1 VEAEVDHRLV
11 PGQTVTTHQLVE
23 IFQQPSLLL
32 VVVEEEVPIRHQMQ
46 YVQVVQEDLVVA
58 VDLRVLHLDLEEV
71 ATILQHLLLRVM
83 LVVPVYQMVAVSVK
97 VEAVV
102 VPVVLVRMVLVVVLV
117 MVVLVFNYLQH
128 LEIQTPHT
136 EHQDQVLRELSGLL
150 VVEQGG
156 HT

>member
-1 VEAEVDHRLV
+1 
-11 PGQTVTTHQLVE
+11 
-23 IFQQPSLLL
+23 
-32 VVVEEEVPIRHQMQ
+32 M
-46 YVQVVQEDLVVA
+46 
-58 VDLRVLHLDLEEV
+58 
-71 ATILQHLLLRVM
+71 M
-83 LVVPVYQMVAVSVK
+83 VVPVYQMVAVSVK

-102 VPVVLVRMVLVVVLV
+102 VPVVLVLLVIVVVLV